1 MYLDL
6 TVVNVTSITNRVP
19 AKKAILRKTSIN
31 YLFMAKMLSTLIKP
45 SSELHFIAQKS
56 YLIIDI
62 DVTLLLQF
70 S

>member
-1 MYLDL
+1 M
-6 TVVNVTSITNRVP
+6 
-19 AKKAILRKTSIN
+19 
-31 YLFMAKMLSTLIKP
+31 KP

>member
-1 MYLDL
+1 
-6 TVVNVTSITNRVP
+6 
-19 AKKAILRKTSIN
+19 
-31 YLFMAKMLSTLIKP
+31 MAKNVKKLIKP